1 MNTLQTYGAT
11 VFKFDRS
18 GKKWKEL
25 GSGVVSFTLK
35 DDRLVISVNALIFFV
50 QGGVRQK
57 GPKAVVMRVRD
68 NSSTKGKSENII
80 LAVRFERERDARN
93 LFTLLACTQWIR
105 PRTHGRKPA
114 RRRAPPAFFMS
125 MGTREQENIRALVSN
140 AELRYIEDHTIQRQ
154 LAAIYK
160 MTPSQI
166 EESINFFQPWLRHS
180 SATAGKRGSHPRA
193 PSLSL
198 GTRTDSSLPSFRT
211 AGTKHVK
218 GRIPQNYTT
227 PTGSTRPAESLRA
240 HAPSNIA
247 PGVVALGP
255 LEAEGK
261 QDKPENT
268 GKRVVPGTNE
278 EKELHAQLTPK
289 NSSPKQ
295 KKINVDQKIGPPAGN
310 LKRGKPK
317 GANRIEPAEADE
329 RTSSLKQCEPT
340 RSTPPKP
347 SSGLSSSA
355 NRVVSPMTTH
365 NLMLHNK
372 MVPQLK
378 RDTHEKV
385 TLWLKEFEKE

>member
-18 GKKWKEL
+18 GKKWQEL

-35 DDRLVISVNALIFFV
+35 EDRLVISVNALTFFV

-68 NSSTKGKSENII
+68 DSSTKGKSENII

-93 LFTLLACTQWIR
+93 LFHLLASTQWIR
-105 PRTHGRKPA
+105 PRSRGRKPQ
-114 RRRAPPAFFMS
+114 RRRPPPAFFMS

-154 LAAIYK
+154 LKAIYK

-166 EESINFFQPWLRHS
+166 EEAINFFQPWLRHKNTG
-180 SATAGKRGSHPRA
+180 AYKKANHNRA

-198 GTRTDSSLPSFRT
+198 GTRTDSSLPSIRT
-211 AGTKHVK
+211 K
-218 GRIPQNYTT
+218 GRLPTKYTT
-227 PTGSTRPAESLRA
+227 PAGSTRPAESLRA
-240 HAPSNIA
+240 HAPSNIER
-247 PGVVALGP
+247 LGGLVTRPP
-255 LEAEGK
+255 LEVEGEGK
-261 QDKPENT
+261 QDKPEDT
-268 GKRVVPGTNE
+268 GEQLHLESNEAKERPSPLIPKSSTPRQEEMPLDKNLVPPEGNRRRGIPKESKR
-278 EKELHAQLTPK
+278 
-289 NSSPKQ
+289 
-295 KKINVDQKIGPPAGN
+295 
-310 LKRGKPK
+310 
-317 GANRIEPAEADE
+317 ADDETE
-329 RTSSLKQCEPT
+329 RQTSSLKLNEAT
-340 RSTPPKP
+340 LSTPPTSEP
-347 SSGLSSSA
+347 GRSSSA
-355 NRVVSPMTTH
+355 NRVVSPLTTQ

>member
-35 DDRLVISVNALIFFV
+35 DDRLLISVNALTFFV

-68 NSSTKGKSENII
+68 DSSTKGENII

-93 LFTLLACTQWIR
+93 LFTLLASTQWIR
-105 PRTHGRKPA
+105 PRTRGRKPP
-114 RRRAPPAFFMS
+114 RRRPPPAFFMS

-154 LAAIYK
+154 LKAIYK

-166 EESINFFQPWLRHS
+166 EEAINFFQPWLRHS
-180 SATAGKRGSHPRA
+180 KASGNKKSSHYHA

-198 GTRTDSSLPSFRT
+198 GTRTDSSLPSIRT
-211 AGTKHVK
+211 SKLVK
-218 GRIPQNYTT
+218 GRIPPNYTT
-227 PTGSTRPAESLRA
+227 PAGSTRPAGSLRA

-247 PGVVALGP
+247 PGVVTLGP
-255 LEAEGK
+255 VEVEAEGK
-261 QDKPENT
+261 QDKPEHT
-268 GKRVVPGTNE
+268 GEQLHLESNEVKERPTPRVRKSSTSRKE
-278 EKELHAQLTPK
+278 EIPLDK
-289 NSSPKQ
+289 NLSP
-295 KKINVDQKIGPPAGN
+295 PEGN

-317 GANRIEPAEADE
+317 GVKRVDNGEADE
-329 RTSSLKQCEPT
+329 RTSSLKLCEPT
-340 RSTPPKP
+340 PTPPT
-347 SSGLSSSA
+347 SSPGRSSTA
-355 NRVVSPMTTH
+355 NRVVSPLTTQ

>member
-18 GKKWKEL
+18 GKKWQEL

-35 DDRLVISVNALIFFV
+35 EDRLVISVNALTFFV

-68 NSSTKGKSENII
+68 DSSTKGKSENII

-93 LFTLLACTQWIR
+93 LFHLLASTQWIR
-105 PRTHGRKPA
+105 PRSRGRKPQ
-114 RRRAPPAFFMS
+114 RRRPPPAFFMS

-154 LAAIYK
+154 LKAIYK

-166 EESINFFQPWLRHS
+166 EEAINFFQPWLRHKN
-180 SATAGKRGSHPRA
+180 TGVYKKTNHNRA

-198 GTRTDSSLPSFRT
+198 GTRTDSSLPSIR
-211 AGTKHVK
+211 AK
-218 GRIPQNYTT
+218 GRVPAKYTT
-227 PTGSTRPAESLRA
+227 PAGSTRPAESLRA
-240 HAPSNIA
+240 HAPSNIER
-247 PGVVALGP
+247 GVVAKAP
-255 LEAEGK
+255 LEVEAEAK
-261 QDKPENT
+261 QDKPEDT
-268 GKRVVPGTNE
+268 GEQLHLESNEAKERPSPLVPKSSTPRQE
-278 EKELHAQLTPK
+278 EMPLDK
-289 NSSPKQ
+289 NLA
-295 KKINVDQKIGPPAGN
+295 PPEGN
-310 LKRGKPK
+310 IRRGKPK
-317 GANRIEPAEADE
+317 ESKRVDGEAEE
-329 RTSSLKQCEPT
+329 RTSSLKLNEQPT
-340 RSTPPKP
+340 LSTPPT
-347 SSGLSSSA
+347 SSPGRSSSA
-355 NRVVSPMTTH
+355 NKVVSPLTTQ